1 VGAMMGL
8 VRYWVWSYRAV
19 YIAVLAGLGMWLLGP
34 FGLLAGAG
42 APWEKDWPRT
52 DFSRRTVEPGEITSG
67 GPPKDGIPAI
77 DRPRF
82 VTPAEA
88 EAWLGAQEPVIV
100 LEGGAAGRAYPLQI
114 LIWHEIV
121 NDELEG
127 LPVAVTFCPLCNAA
141 MVFDRRVDG
150 RVLDFGTTGK
160 LRKSDMVMYDR
171 QTESWWQQ
179 FTGMGIVG
187 AYTGVELRRIPGK
200 IVAFDEFRRAYP
212 HGQVL
217 ARHTGYR
224 RSYGTNP
231 YRGYD
236 RIGDQPFLLD
246 DPADPRLP
254 AMERVV
260 GVTAGDRTRIYP
272 FSRLKGAGVLQDEL
286 GGVPI
291 AIFHRRNLR
300 SVLDKARIKDSRLI
314 QAATVY
320 DRRLGNRRLDFAV
333 LDGRLT
339 DRQTGSEWDLLGR
352 AVAGPLNGRRL
363 EAVGSGVHFAFAWL
377 AFNPDSEIYGH

>member
-1 VGAMMGL
+1 M
-8 VRYWVWSYRAV
+8 
-19 YIAVLAGLGMWLLGP
+19 LAGLGTWLLGS
-34 FGLLAGAG
+34 FGALARAEGAWDK
-42 APWEKDWPRT
+42 AWPRT

-88 EAWLGAQEPVIV
+88 KEWLGAQEPVIV
-100 LEGGAAGRAYPLQI
+100 LEGQGAGRAYPLQI

-121 NDELEG
+121 NDEFEG

-179 FTGMGIVG
+179 FTGTGIVG
-187 AYTGVELRRIPGK
+187 EYAGTELRRIPAQ
-200 IVAFDEFRRAYP
+200 IVSFQTLRQAHPNAD
-212 HGQVL
+212 VL
-217 ARHTGYR
+217 SRDTGHR
-224 RSYGTNP
+224 RSYGRNP

-236 RIGDQPFLLD
+236 RIGDQPFLLT

-260 GVTAGDRTRIYP
+260 SVTVGKQHRIYP
-272 FSRLKGAGVLQDEL
+272 FSRFKGTGVLHDQLAD
-286 GGVPI
+286 VPVVI
-291 AIFHRRNLR
+291 LHRRNLR
-300 SVLDKARIKDSRLI
+300 SVLDKARIRDSNMI
-314 QAATVY
+314 QAATAYERRVG
-320 DRRLGNRRLDFAV
+320 DRVLTFEV
-333 LDGRLT
+333 LDGRIRDTQT
-339 DRQTGSEWDLLGR
+339 DSEWDLLGR
-352 AVAGPLNGRRL
+352 ARSGPLEGKQL
-363 EAVGSGVHFAFAWL
+363 QPVESGVHFAFAWL
-377 AFNPDSEIYGH
+377 AFNPDTEIYGQGEVKGGR